1 MLPACQHGKGE
12 YLKLVLNLAQQL
24 VALSLPPR
32 AVGCIDRVERDYL
45 SKPTFRPE
53 VIRSKSSAAAG
64 LCAWVSNICK
74 YFRIY
79 QVGGWRFGVVGVL
92 AHWLEYVIFKCIG
105 FACRVGWPPIN
116 NKAPPC
122 WLA

>member
-1 MLPACQHGKGE
+1 M
-12 YLKLVLNLAQQL
+12 
-24 VALSLPPR
+24 
-32 AVGCIDRVERDYL
+32 GCIDRVERDYL

-79 QVGGWRFGVVGVL
+79 QVGVSWLQGLGVRPTSVGRL
-92 AHWLEYVIFKCIG
+92 
-105 FACRVGWPPIN
+105 
-116 NKAPPC
+116 
-122 WLA
+122 

>member
-1 MLPACQHGKGE
+1 M
-12 YLKLVLNLAQQL
+12 
-24 VALSLPPR
+24 
-32 AVGCIDRVERDYL
+32 ERDYL

-79 QVGGWRFGVVGVL
+79 QVGVVLGYRVVGEGRL
-92 AHWLEYVIFKCIG
+92 LDDGCA
-105 FACRVGWPPIN
+105 N
-116 NKAPPC
+116 
-122 WLA
+122 